1 MPKTGPLKAKM
12 KQTDTELKSGE
23 ALKKVKTVHRSGEG
37 APAEKRQT
45 HSRAFLTEQLVKQKK
60 MVAEV
65 PKPPV
70 TVSSSKPAPGMYKG
84 KIVQSK
90 IGAIW
95 KSEAPVGR
103 AEPKPSAPKA
113 ESQKVGNGTK
123 VRSKSVADLHGT
135 KKPVPTKPKSALDRP
150 VQVPKPAV
158 TSRPLAGS
166 FSARPPTRTVPV
178 TLTSTSYRNS
188 NMTFTKKNG
197 VESSKPKIPQ
207 ADKKVN
213 KPVSS
218 TLSQYRFT
226 METAEERR

>member
-1 MPKTGPLKAKM
+1 M
-12 KQTDTELKSGE
+12 KQTDTQLKSDE
-23 ALKKVKTVHRSGEG
+23 ALKKVKTVQRGGQG

-45 HSRAFLTEQLVKQKK
+45 HSRAFLTEQVVKQKK

-65 PKPPV
+65 PKPPASV
-70 TVSSSKPAPGMYKG
+70 PSSKPAPGMYKG

-95 KSEAPVGR
+95 KSGAPVVR
-103 AEPKPSAPKA
+103 ADTKPSAPKV

-123 VRSKSVADLHGT
+123 VRSKSVADLHDT
-135 KKPVPTKPKSALDRP
+135 KRPAQTRPKSALDRP

-158 TSRPLAGS
+158 TSRPPAGS

-178 TLTSTSYRNS
+178 TLTSTSYRNT

-197 VESSKPKIPQ
+197 MESSKPKIPGT
-207 ADKKVN
+207 DKKVN
-213 KPVSS
+213 KPISS

>member
-12 KQTDTELKSGE
+12 KQTDTQLKSDE
-23 ALKKVKTVHRSGEG
+23 ALKKGKTLQRGGQG
-37 APAEKRQT
+37 AAAEKRQT
-45 HSRAFLTEQLVKQKK
+45 HSRAFLTEQVAKQKK

-65 PKPPV
+65 PKPPASV
-70 TVSSSKPAPGMYKG
+70 PSSKPAPGMYKG

-95 KSEAPVGR
+95 KSGAPVVR
-103 AEPKPSAPKA
+103 AEPKASARKV

-123 VRSKSVADLHGT
+123 VRSKSVADFHDT
-135 KKPVPTKPKSALDRP
+135 KR
-150 VQVPKPAV
+150 PAV
-158 TSRPLAGS
+158 TSRPPAGS

-178 TLTSTSYRNS
+178 TLTSTSYRNT

-197 VESSKPKIPQ
+197 VESSKPKIPGT
-207 ADKKVN
+207 DKKVN
-213 KPVSS
+213 KPISS